1 MLQTPRPHGITQE
14 DFIRIPFSYQA
25 MIRTEIFWLCWS
37 HDYVRQMLSP
47 ELLCEL
53 LTIFWHQRNA
63 LRVTETL
70 YAVTTVMGYHP
81 GLVVFPEVFM
91 LEAKRYFQQIIAK
104 PSEPQP
110 AVNSVEPE
118 ASATPALVDSELELE
133 RELDPDYI
141 KSILERGQQRKHYI
155 LSGQEERDLR
165 AAYSSNVTTRS
176 ATNSNN
182 SFAR

>member
-1 MLQTPRPHGITQE
+1 MLQTPRPYRITKE
-14 DFIRIPFSYQA
+14 DYERIPLSYQG
-25 MIRTEIFWLCWS
+25 MIRTEIFWLSWS
-37 HDYVRQMLSP
+37 HDYVRQMISP

-53 LTIFWHQRNA
+53 LVNFWDQRNA

-70 YAVTTVMGYHP
+70 YALTTVMGYHP
-81 GLVVFPEVFM
+81 GLVVYPEVFM
-91 LEAKRYFQQIIAK
+91 LEARRYFKQITAK
-104 PSEPQP
+104 TSEPQP
-110 AVNSVEPE
+110 TVSSVEPE
-118 ASATPALVDSELELE
+118 ASPTPALVDSELE

-141 KSILERGQQRKHYI
+141 ESILRRGQERKHYI

-165 AAYSSNVTTRS
+165 ANSYSVTTRG